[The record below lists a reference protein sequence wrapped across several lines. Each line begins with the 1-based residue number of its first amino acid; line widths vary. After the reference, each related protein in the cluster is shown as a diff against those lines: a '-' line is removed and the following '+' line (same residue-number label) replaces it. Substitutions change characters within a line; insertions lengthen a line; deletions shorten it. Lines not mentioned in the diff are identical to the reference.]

1 MVLTMPFQPVD
12 LDNISFNRAFRGY
25 KKEEVDNFFENI
37 RRDLESL
44 YRENKELKQRYRLLE
59 EEMKKYKDLENSI
72 QETLVMAQKLSE
84 DAKKNA
90 QKEIE
95 LIYQEAENNIQKAK
109 EDYLSWQ
116 RHIKE
121 VKIKFKIFLEEEL
134 ALLEEELTKTEE

>member
-134 ALLEEELTKTEE
+134 ALLEEELAKTEE

>member
-1 MVLTMPFQPVD
+1 MPFQPVD

-37 RRDLESL
+37 RLDLESL

>member
-1 MVLTMPFQPVD
+1 MPFQPVD

-25 KKEEVDNFFENI
+25 KKEEVDNFLENI
-37 RRDLESL
+37 RPDLESL

-59 EEMKKYKDLENSI
+59 EEMKKYKDLETSI

>member
-1 MVLTMPFQPVD
+1 MPFQPID

-25 KKEEVDNFFENI
+25 KKEEVDNFLENI
-37 RRDLESL
+37 RLDLESL

>member
-37 RRDLESL
+37 RLDLESL

-134 ALLEEELTKTEE
+134 ALLEEELAKTEE

>member
-1 MVLTMPFQPVD
+1 MPFQPVD

-95 LIYQEAENNIQKAK
+95 LMYQEAENNIQKAK

>member
-1 MVLTMPFQPVD
+1 MPFQPVD

-25 KKEEVDNFFENI
+25 KKEEVDNFLENI
-37 RRDLESL
+37 RLDLESL

-95 LIYQEAENNIQKAK
+95 LMYQEAENNIQKAK

-134 ALLEEELTKTEE
+134 ALLEEELTKTQE

>member
-1 MVLTMPFQPVD
+1 MPFQPVD

>member
-1 MVLTMPFQPVD
+1 MPFQPVD

-25 KKEEVDNFFENI
+25 KKEEVDNFLENI
-37 RRDLESL
+37 RLDLESL

-59 EEMKKYKDLENSI
+59 EDMKKYKDLENSI

-95 LIYQEAENNIQKAK
+95 LMYQEAENNIQKAK

-134 ALLEEELTKTEE
+134 ALLEEELTKTQE